1 MLLEKGGEGDR
12 ASSSRVLPG
21 GTYKADDCQQLS
33 GVRVGRAPVTRSP
46 PEERKVLGTQS
57 EQESRA
63 HYQYML
69 HYI

>member
-33 GVRVGRAPVTRSP
+33 GVRVGRAPVARRP
-46 PEERKVLGTQS
+46 LEERGVLGTQS
-57 EQESRA
+57 EQEPRA
-63 HYQYML
+63 HYQYRL
-69 HYI
+69 HNL

>member
-33 GVRVGRAPVTRSP
+33 GVRVGRAPVARRP
-46 PEERKVLGTQS
+46 LEERGVLGTQS
-57 EQESRA
+57 GEASRA
-63 HYQYML
+63 HY
-69 HYI
+69 